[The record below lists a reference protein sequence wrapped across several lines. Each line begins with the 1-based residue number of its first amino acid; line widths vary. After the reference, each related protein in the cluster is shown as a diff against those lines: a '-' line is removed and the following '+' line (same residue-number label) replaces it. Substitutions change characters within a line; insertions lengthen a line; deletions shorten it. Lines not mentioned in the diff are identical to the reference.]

1 MDQTVSPARAING
14 IVTLP
19 GDKSISHR
27 YGMIAALAEGPST
40 ISNYATGADCQSTLK
55 CMQALGAKVE
65 WRADGTTVVEGGT
78 LREPSG
84 DLDAGNS
91 GTITRMLT
99 GILAGQSF
107 TSRMIGDES
116 VSGRPVD
123 RVTKPLAQMGA
134 NIEARDGRYPPLV
147 IYGSSLHGIEYTPPV
162 ASAQV
167 KSCVLLAGLFASG
180 ETVVHEPVRTRDH
193 TEIALREFGAEIE
206 VLNKTIRLQ
215 GLQADGRK
223 LTGRE
228 LVVPGDLSSACFFLV
243 ASLLMKDAD
252 LVIHGVGLNPTRTGL
267 LDFLV
272 STGAQIKVVN
282 IQQFAGEI
290 IGDLRVKTSKVQ
302 GGVIEGALTAALID
316 ELPALAVLG
325 ASSEEGLVVRD
336 AAELRVKETDR
347 IATVAE
353 GLRRM
358 GVKIETAPDGFTIP
372 GKQRFHAAEIDSSGD
387 HRIAMAFAVAALAA
401 DGPCTIRDASAA
413 AVSYP
418 AFFDTL
424 QQIAKGDRVY
434 GH

>member
-1 MDQTVSPARAING
+1 MDQTIRPARAIDG

-27 YGMIAALAEGPST
+27 YGMIAALAEGET
-40 ISNYATGADCQSTLK
+40 RIANYATGADCQSTLA

-65 WRADGTTVVEGGT
+65 RRSDGVTVIRGGP
-78 LREPSG
+78 LCPPAG

-99 GILAGQSF
+99 GILAGQPF
-107 TSRMIGDES
+107 TSRIIGDAS
-116 VSGRPVD
+116 VSSRPVD
-123 RVTKPLAQMGA
+123 RVIRPLTQMGA
-134 NIEARDGRYPPLV
+134 HIEAREGRYPPLV
-147 IYGSSLHGIEYTPPV
+147 IHGRPLHAIEYTPPV

-167 KSCVLLAGLFASG
+167 KSSVLLAGLFASG

-193 TEIALREFGAEIE
+193 TEIALREFGADIE
-206 VLNKTIRLQ
+206 VTGRTIRLRP
-215 GLQADGRK
+215 GAK

-243 ASLLMKDAD
+243 AGLLLPEAD
-252 LVIHGVGLNPTRTGL
+252 LVIHGVGLNPTRSAL

-272 STGAQIKVVN
+272 GAGARIRVAN
-282 IQQFAGEI
+282 LQQVGGEL
-290 IGDLRVKTSKVQ
+290 IGDLRLKTSRVA

-325 ASSEEGLVVRD
+325 AASEGGLVVRD

-353 GLRRM
+353 GLQRM
-358 GVKIETAPDGFTIP
+358 GVRIETAPDGFTVP
-372 GKQRFHAAEIDSSGD
+372 GKQKFHAAEIDSHGD

-401 DGPCTIRDASAA
+401 DGPSTIKDAGAA

-424 QQIAKGDRVY
+424 KQIAKE
-434 GH
+434 

>member
-1 MDQTVSPARAING
+1 MDQTVFPAHAIDG

-27 YGMIAALAEGPST
+27 YGMIAALAQGKSS
-40 ISNYATGADCQSTLK
+40 IANYATGADCQSTLA
-55 CMQALGAKVE
+55 CMQALGAKIE
-65 WRADGTTVVEGGT
+65 KQADGVTVIEGGA
-78 LREPSG
+78 LSEPVG

-107 TSRMIGDES
+107 TSRIIGDES

-134 NIEARDGRYPPLV
+134 HIELRDGRYPPLV
-147 IYGSSLHGIEYTPPV
+147 IHGRPLHGIEYTSPV

-180 ETVVHEPVRTRDH
+180 ETIVHEPVRTRDH
-193 TEIALREFGAEIE
+193 TEIALSEFGADIE
-206 VLNKTIRLQ
+206 VIGKTIRLQ
-215 GLQADGRK
+215 GLTKDGPQ

-243 ASLLMKDAD
+243 ASLLMKHAD
-252 LVIHGVGLNPTRTGL
+252 LVIHGVGLNPTRSAL

-272 STGAQIKVVN
+272 SIGAQIRIVN
-282 IQQFAGEI
+282 VLQIGGEL
-290 IGDLRVKTSKVQ
+290 IGDLRVKTSKVT
-302 GGVIEGALTAALID
+302 GGVIEGALSAALID

-325 ASSEEGLVVRD
+325 AASENGLVVRD

-347 IATVAE
+347 IATVAA
-353 GLRRM
+353 GLKRM
-358 GVKIETAPDGFTIP
+358 GIKIETAPDGFTIP
-372 GKQRFHAAEIDSSGD
+372 GKQSFHAAEIESAGD
-387 HRIAMAFAVAALAA
+387 HRIAMAFSVAALAA
-401 DGPCTIRDASAA
+401 DGPCLIKDAGAA
-413 AVSYP
+413 SVSYP

-424 QQIAKGDRVY
+424 AQIAKR
-434 GH
+434 